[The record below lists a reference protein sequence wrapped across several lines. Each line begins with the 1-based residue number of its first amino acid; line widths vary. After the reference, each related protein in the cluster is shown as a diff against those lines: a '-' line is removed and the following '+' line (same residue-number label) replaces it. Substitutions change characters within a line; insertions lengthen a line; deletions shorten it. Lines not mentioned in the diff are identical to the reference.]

1 MPISESRKRANIK
14 WQKNNYVRIPLDVR
28 PPVKEQIK
36 RAADAAGM
44 TVGAYIKLAVSEKM
58 ARDAAARSGK
68 P

>member
-1 MPISESRKRANIK
+1 MATSESQKRATLK
-14 WQKNNYVRIPLDVR
+14 WHKENYVRIPLDVR

>member
-28 PPVKEQIK
+28 PPVKEHIK